1 HGSIRVQ
8 PPDLAGI
15 VVASPED
22 GDVVD
27 RAVCGEAI
35 VGRRSAEAGHVGEPL
50 SRPRIPGEDL
60 PSGST
65 AVVDDQRAASAGAAQ
80 SPAPPRRAPRHLDVL
95 LRSPRGTHGPRAVWR
110 MRPDAVSLG
119 PDPELAKIENA
130 GPGIDRVVFVTVAE
144 GQWQAP
150 GERLGIRRG

>member
-1 HGSIRVQ
+1 
-8 PPDLAGI
+8 
-15 VVASPED
+15 
-22 GDVVD
+22 
-27 RAVCGEAI
+27 
-35 VGRRSAEAGHVGEPL
+35 VGEPL

-80 SPAPPRRAPRHLDVL
+80 SPAPPRRAHRHLDVL
-95 LRSPRGTHGPRAVWR
+95 LRSPRGTHGPRAAWR

-130 GPGIDRVVFVTVAE
+130 GPGIDRVVVVTVAE

-150 GERLGIRRG
+150 GERPGIRRGRVVHVVRRVVVVIGADEVEYPSDGIPGGRVRIRELV